1 MFLSQ
6 SGGEGG
12 RGGGDYQSYKTSYCS
27 DNARDQLYGG
37 QFCEYG
43 GTGCCNKGGSPG
55 DAYDNEVDVS
65 LLTFLPG
72 SGGGA
77 GAGFPVETVDP
88 LPGGAGGYG
97 GAAIL
102 LYSTEMILNGVV
114 KANGGD
120 GGPSVQ

>member
-1 MFLSQ
+1 MQ

-12 RGGGDYQSYKTSYCS
+12 RGGGYYTSSITSYCS
-27 DNARDQLYGG
+27 DNVRDQRYPNPDDG
-37 QFCEYG
+37 QYQYCDFPNWA
-43 GTGCCNKGGSPG
+43 GCCNKGGSPG
-55 DAYDNEVDVS
+55 EAYDNYDDVS
-65 LLTFLPG
+65 LLMFLPG

-77 GAGFPVETVDP
+77 GAG

-102 LYSTEMILNGVV
+102 LYSTEMTLNGAV

-120 GGPSVQ
+120 GGSGSGAVQR